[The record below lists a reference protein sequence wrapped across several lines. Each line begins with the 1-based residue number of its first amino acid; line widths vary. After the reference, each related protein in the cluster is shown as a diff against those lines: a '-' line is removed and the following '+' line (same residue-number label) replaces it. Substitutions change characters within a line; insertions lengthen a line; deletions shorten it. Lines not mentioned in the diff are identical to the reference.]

1 MAKRKTKNKKEV
13 SNMEENNVKIIEEA
27 NEESVETIGYFEEV
41 SEEPV
46 ETEEIAE
53 ETVEEPV
60 ETEEIVEETIEE
72 PAETEEIAEET
83 IEEVQENTEEPIV
96 DNIKI
101 GKVLPNKLNVR
112 ENPDKSANILKVLD
126 RNDEV
131 EILEELELFYK
142 IKINDTIGY
151 CVKEFIV

>member
-41 SEEPV
+41 S
-46 ETEEIAE
+46 
-53 ETVEEPV
+53 EEPV

>member
-13 SNMEENNVKIIEEA
+13 SNMEENDVKIIEES
-27 NEESVETIGYFEEV
+27 NEKPVETEEIAEETVEEPVETEEIAEEV

-60 ETEEIVEETIEE
+60 ETEEI
-72 PAETEEIAEET
+72 AEET

-96 DNIKI
+96 ENIKI

>member
-13 SNMEENNVKIIEEA
+13 SNMEENNVEIIEEVH
-27 NEESVETIGYFEEV
+27 EEPVETIGYVEEV

-46 ETEEIAE
+46 ETEEIVE
-53 ETVEEPV
+53 ETVEE
-60 ETEEIVEETIEE
+60 
-72 PAETEEIAEET
+72 
-83 IEEVQENTEEPIV
+83 VQESIEEPIV
-96 DNIKI
+96 ENVKI

-112 ENPDKSANILKVLD
+112 ENPDKSANILEVLN

>member
-13 SNMEENNVKIIEEA
+13 SNMEENNVEIIEEVR
-27 NEESVETIGYFEEV
+27 EEPVETIGYVEEV

-46 ETEEIAE
+46 ETEEIVN

-72 PAETEEIAEET
+72 
-83 IEEVQENTEEPIV
+83 VQESIEEPIV
-96 DNIKI
+96 ENVKI

-112 ENPDKSANILKVLD
+112 ENPDKSANILEVLN